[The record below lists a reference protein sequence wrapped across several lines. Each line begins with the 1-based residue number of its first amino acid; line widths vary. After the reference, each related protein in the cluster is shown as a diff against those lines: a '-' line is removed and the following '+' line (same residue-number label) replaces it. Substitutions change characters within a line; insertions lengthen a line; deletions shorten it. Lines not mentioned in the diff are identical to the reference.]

1 MGISGCIA
9 ASYLMWNIRCS
20 CLINNTCV
28 HQAGIYNWTGRRG
41 VHSGTIFGDLTF
53 DPPLLLTIPGLMVGC
68 LPYNSLFRSTLE
80 CFYNQSCID
89 QIQIFINGLSLVTP
103 LSLSCFKQNT
113 TVSDLFDNLFIESWN
128 EKINFTGYFQVCSPH
143 SCTYSYDRRF
153 NLLYVIVTIISLFG
167 GLKTI
172 LYFSTPLIIM
182 FIRRIQKSK
191 NFQNT
196 TDQTLTENPMCI
208 KQRILFLVFYS
219 SIAARIRI
227 NNVYQPSLNEYERL
241 YTQYSS
247 TLVCPCTHLS
257 VSYSSIMYI
266 KPYYHQ
272 VCSSDFIKDN
282 AWLLYFRGLP
292 DNLHALD
299 FRVRGSRIFTTLQTL
314 CKMSNDTVTNELVVF
329 NNLQFVSSQVL
340 TKNTFNTETSA
351 LIQQFQQQTLAS
363 FLDLFELVRTSIQ
376 LNQFIVYGGANAQIV
391 QILNDNNNS
400 MRFVSNNDWNNQ
412 CSCGTNVS
420 CTRSEGFYL
429 SVASPVSYT
438 GTSEETIPGLLVG
451 CVLVD
456 SLLASSLECFY
467 NALCIQR
474 LIKLRS
480 YDLYLGTVDSRV
492 ANVVPLDPTVDS
504 RFSPDT
510 TLDQIVSQLFVEGW
524 TNSTNFSFYYRQCAP
539 YQCTYTYEERFNR
552 AYIIATI
559 LGVVGGLSTALR
571 ILIPPIMRLFRQ
583 MYSHCRKHRKHV
595 TRERFVEKGIRHK
608 IAMFCARFQHS
619 IRTMNLYHKVQKP
632 CLPEKSQTTNDILII
647 QRQQIATRFYIIV
660 FVLALIV
667 IITFTGLN
675 SQIHSVKVT
684 SPTELIFE
692 QLQTQYSSSLS
703 CPCSRIAIQ
712 YSKFL
717 SVKPIAYHQVCS
729 SYFISSNFIE
739 LLWGTESY
747 ESYYWNVDMKILST
761 QFRLLASF
769 CSLVKNLIEQK
780 IEIFSSQKFISV
792 EALTR
797 HSFQTQIDSIID
809 HFIVQ
814 APTSFRQIHKYIIE
828 MIHANQLHNIFY
840 TNWNLTISNPNDNYI
855 MSTSPISYN
864 DSNSSCSCAT
874 MSTCSRSLL
883 TNNNKTEILSGKMF
897 IYNSD

>member
-41 VHSGTIFGDLTF
+41 VHSGAIFGDLTF

-182 FIRRIQKSK
+182 FIRRIQK
-191 NFQNT
+191 
-196 TDQTLTENPMCI
+196 
-208 KQRILFLVFYS
+208 RILVLVFYS

-351 LIQQFQQQTLAS
+351 LIQQFQQQ
-363 FLDLFELVRTSIQ
+363 

-429 SVASPVSYT
+429 SVASYVSYT
-438 GTSEETIPGLLVG
+438 GTSEETIPGLVVG

-480 YDLYLGTVDSRV
+480 YDLYLDTVDSRV

-539 YQCTYTYEERFNR
+539 YQC
-552 AYIIATI
+552 
-559 LGVVGGLSTALR
+559 
-571 ILIPPIMRLFRQ
+571 
-583 MYSHCRKHRKHV
+583 
-595 TRERFVEKGIRHK
+595 IRHK

-684 SPTELIFE
+684 SPTELIFKE
-692 QLQTQYSSSLS
+692 LQTQYSSSLS

-739 LLWGTESY
+739 LLWGTEFY

-828 MIHANQLHNIFY
+828 MFHANQLHNIFY

>member
-1 MGISGCIA
+1 
-9 ASYLMWNIRCS
+9 MWNIRCS

-208 KQRILFLVFYS
+208 KQIFYS

-595 TRERFVEKGIRHK
+595 TRERFVEKG
-608 IAMFCARFQHS
+608 
-619 IRTMNLYHKVQKP
+619 
-632 CLPEKSQTTNDILII
+632 
-647 QRQQIATRFYIIV
+647 
-660 FVLALIV
+660 
-667 IITFTGLN
+667 
-675 SQIHSVKVT
+675 
-684 SPTELIFE
+684 
-692 QLQTQYSSSLS
+692 
-703 CPCSRIAIQ
+703 
-712 YSKFL
+712 
-717 SVKPIAYHQVCS
+717 
-729 SYFISSNFIE
+729 
-739 LLWGTESY
+739 
-747 ESYYWNVDMKILST
+747 
-761 QFRLLASF
+761 
-769 CSLVKNLIEQK
+769 KNKCQG
-780 IEIFSSQKFISV
+780 S
-792 EALTR
+792 
-797 HSFQTQIDSIID
+797 
-809 HFIVQ
+809 
-814 APTSFRQIHKYIIE
+814 
-828 MIHANQLHNIFY
+828 
-840 TNWNLTISNPNDNYI
+840 
-855 MSTSPISYN
+855 
-864 DSNSSCSCAT
+864 
-874 MSTCSRSLL
+874 
-883 TNNNKTEILSGKMF
+883 
-897 IYNSD
+897 

>member
-510 TLDQIVSQLFVEGW
+510 TLDQIVSQLFIEGW

-539 YQCTYTYEERFNR
+539 YQC
-552 AYIIATI
+552 
-559 LGVVGGLSTALR
+559 
-571 ILIPPIMRLFRQ
+571 
-583 MYSHCRKHRKHV
+583 
-595 TRERFVEKGIRHK
+595 IRHK
-608 IAMFCARFQHS
+608 IAMFFTRFQHS
-619 IRTMNLYHKVQKP
+619 IRAMNLYHKVRKP

-883 TNNNKTEILSGKMF
+883 TNNNKTEILS
-897 IYNSD
+897 